1 MAIDFLIGCKM
12 GMTRV
17 FDDNIGLDFP
27 VTILE
32 AGPCFVTQIKT
43 AEKDSYSSV
52 QLGFQDKSDRHV
64 KKAENGHFEKAGIP
78 VKNIIKEVLTDNID
92 GIDVGQNFCVDI
104 FEKGDLVTVSGT
116 SKGKGF
122 SGHMKRH
129 GFSGGRRS
137 HGKNSVMRKAGAV
150 GAGTDPARIWPG
162 TRMAG
167 RMGHEKVSVKNL
179 EIVRVVK
186 DNNQLFVKGAVPGAK
201 QGIVYITKQ

>member
-1 MAIDFLIGCKM
+1 MAIDFLIGRKM

-43 AEKDSYSSV
+43 AEIDSYSSV

-64 KKAENGHFEKAGIP
+64 KKPENGHFKKAGIP
-78 VKNIIKEVLTDNID
+78 TKNIIKEVLTDNVE

-104 FEKGDLVTVSGT
+104 FEMGDLVTVSGI

-129 GFSGGRRS
+129 
-137 HGKNSVMRKAGAV
+137 
-150 GAGTDPARIWPG
+150 
-162 TRMAG
+162 
-167 RMGHEKVSVKNL
+167 
-179 EIVRVVK
+179 
-186 DNNQLFVKGAVPGAK
+186 
-201 QGIVYITKQ
+201 